1 MKLVRELQ
9 DNDYT
14 VVAADLDGTEDPSVL
29 KNQVNLVLALGNE
42 ASGLS
47 KELLEISEHRIRI
60 PTINQK
66 AESLNVAA
74 CGAIC
79 MYLSSM

>member
-1 MKLVRELQ
+1 M
-9 DNDYT
+9 
-14 VVAADLDGTEDPSVL
+14 VAADLRGKEDTTIFQ
-29 KNQVNLVLALGNE
+29 KQEKLVLALGNE

-47 KELLEISEHRIRI
+47 ESVLKAADYRLKI
-60 PTINQK
+60 PIAQGK

-79 MYLSSM
+79 MYLSCQK